1 MTEQKLD
8 HAAEFAKGVRE
19 FNSWRFYDCHETLE
33 DVWLECGGKA
43 ISGDERGAR
52 LALAPPPGKPEG
64 MQLPEGAEGGGKAIS
79 GEGRDD
85 LADFYQGVI
94 KAAAGM
100 HHVLRGNHGGAIKVL
115 GDVPR
120 LLDAYRPRTLGLD
133 VDRLLADIERV
144 LAEVRRLGPER
155 IAEFD
160 KELVPQLVV
169 EAGEAS

>member
-1 MTEQKLD
+1 MRERKLD

-43 ISGDERGAR
+43 ISGDERD
-52 LALAPPPGKPEG
+52 E
-64 MQLPEGAEGGGKAIS
+64 
-79 GEGRDD
+79 

-100 HHVLRGNHGGAIKVL
+100 HHVLRGNHGGALKVL

-120 LLDAYRPRTLGLD
+120 LLEAYRPRTLGLD
-133 VDRLLADIERV
+133 VDRLLADLERV
-144 LAEVRRLGPER
+144 VAEVGALGPDR
-155 IAEFD
+155 ISEFD
-160 KELVPQLVV
+160 RELVPSLVV
-169 EAGEAS
+169 EPSEAS

>member
-1 MTEQKLD
+1 MD

-43 ISGDERGAR
+43 I
-52 LALAPPPGKPEG
+52 
-64 MQLPEGAEGGGKAIS
+64 GGEA
-79 GEGRDD
+79 RDD
-85 LADFYQGVI
+85 LANFYQGVI
-94 KAAAGM
+94 KAADGM
-100 HHVLRGNHGGAIKVL
+100 HHVLRDNHGGAVKVL

-133 VDRLLADIERV
+133 VDRLLADLERV

-155 IAEFD
+155 IGEFD
-160 KELVPQLVV
+160 RELVPSLVV
-169 EAGEAS
+169 ESGEGS

>member
-1 MTEQKLD
+1 MTKRQLD

-43 ISGDERGAR
+43 IGEDRG
-52 LALAPPPGKPEG
+52 
-64 MQLPEGAEGGGKAIS
+64 
-79 GEGRDD
+79 DD

-100 HHVLRGNHGGAIKVL
+100 HHVLRGNHGGAMKVL
-115 GDVPR
+115 RDVPR
-120 LLDAYRPRTLGLD
+120 LLEAYRPRTLGLD
-133 VDRLLADIERV
+133 VDRLLADLERV

-160 KELVPQLVV
+160 RELVPTLVV
-169 EAGEAS
+169 EGDEAS

>member
-1 MTEQKLD
+1 MTERKLD

-43 ISGDERGAR
+43 ISGDER
-52 LALAPPPGKPEG
+52 
-64 MQLPEGAEGGGKAIS
+64 
-79 GEGRDD
+79 DT

-115 GDVPR
+115 SDVPR
-120 LLDAYRPRTLGLD
+120 LLEAYRPRKLGLD
-133 VDRLLADIERV
+133 VDRLLTDLERV
-144 LAEVRRLGPER
+144 VAEVRALGPER
-155 IAEFD
+155 IGEFD
-160 KELVPQLVV
+160 RELVPSLVV
-169 EAGEAS
+169 EAEG

>member
-1 MTEQKLD
+1 MTERQLD

-43 ISGDERGAR
+43 ISGDERD
-52 LALAPPPGKPEG
+52 E
-64 MQLPEGAEGGGKAIS
+64 
-79 GEGRDD
+79 

-100 HHVLRGNHGGAIKVL
+100 HHVLRGNHSGAIKVL

-120 LLDAYRPRTLGLD
+120 LLEAYRPRTLGLD
-133 VDRLLADIERV
+133 VDGLLADLERV
-144 LAEVRRLGPER
+144 LAEVRTLGPER
-155 IAEFD
+155 IGEFD
-160 KELVPQLVV
+160 KELVPRLEVELV
-169 EAGEAS
+169 G

>member
-1 MTEQKLD
+1 MTERKLD

-19 FNSWRFYDCHETLE
+19 FNSWRFYDCHDTLE

-43 ISGDERGAR
+43 ISGDE
-52 LALAPPPGKPEG
+52 
-64 MQLPEGAEGGGKAIS
+64 
-79 GEGRDD
+79 RDD

-120 LLDAYRPRTLGLD
+120 LLEAYRPRTLGLD
-133 VDRLLADIERV
+133 VDRLLADLERV
-144 LAEVRRLGPER
+144 VAEVRALGPER
-155 IAEFD
+155 IGEFD
-160 KELVPQLVV
+160 RELVPRLEV

>member
-1 MTEQKLD
+1 MTERKLD
-8 HAAEFAKGVRE
+8 HTAEFAKGVRE

-43 ISGDERGAR
+43 IGGDA
-52 LALAPPPGKPEG
+52 
-64 MQLPEGAEGGGKAIS
+64 
-79 GEGRDD
+79 RDD
-85 LADFYQGVI
+85 LANFYQGVI

-100 HHVLRGNHGGAIKVL
+100 HHVLRDNHGGAVKVL

-133 VDRLLADIERV
+133 VDRLLADLERV

-155 IAEFD
+155 IGEFD
-160 KELVPQLVV
+160 RELVPSLVV
-169 EAGEAS
+169 ESGEGS

>member
-1 MTEQKLD
+1 MTERKLD

-43 ISGDERGAR
+43 ISGD
-52 LALAPPPGKPEG
+52 
-64 MQLPEGAEGGGKAIS
+64 
-79 GEGRDD
+79 GRDD

-120 LLDAYRPRTLGLD
+120 LLEAYRPRTMGLD
-133 VDRLLADIERV
+133 VDRLLADVERV
-144 LAEVRRLGPER
+144 VAEVRALGPER
-155 IAEFD
+155 MGEFD
-160 KELVPQLVV
+160 GELVPSLVV
-169 EAGEAS
+169 EAIAGRGPSPPRQA

>member
-1 MTEQKLD
+1 MTEQQLD

-33 DVWLECGGKA
+33 DIWLECGGKA
-43 ISGDERGAR
+43 IGGDAR
-52 LALAPPPGKPEG
+52 A
-64 MQLPEGAEGGGKAIS
+64 
-79 GEGRDD
+79 D

-120 LLDAYRPRTLGLD
+120 LLEAYRPRTLGLD
-133 VDRLLADIERV
+133 VDRLLADLNLV
-144 LAEVRRLGPER
+144 LAEVRTLGPER
-155 IAEFD
+155 IGEFD
-160 KELVPQLVV
+160 GELVPTLVV
-169 EAGEAS
+169 EVGEAQ

>member
-1 MTEQKLD
+1 MRERKLD

-43 ISGDERGAR
+43 ISGDERD
-52 LALAPPPGKPEG
+52 E
-64 MQLPEGAEGGGKAIS
+64 
-79 GEGRDD
+79 

-100 HHVLRGNHGGAIKVL
+100 HHVLRGNHGGALKVL

-120 LLDAYRPRTLGLD
+120 LLEAYRPRTLGLD
-133 VDRLLADIERV
+133 VDRLLADLERV
-144 LAEVRRLGPER
+144 VAEVGALGAER
-155 IAEFD
+155 MSEFD
-160 KELVPQLVV
+160 GELVPSLVV
-169 EAGEAS
+169 EPSEAS

>member
-1 MTEQKLD
+1 MTERKLD
-8 HAAEFAKGVRE
+8 HAAEFAKAVGE

-43 ISGDERGAR
+43 ISG
-52 LALAPPPGKPEG
+52 
-64 MQLPEGAEGGGKAIS
+64 
-79 GEGRDD
+79 EGRDD
-85 LADFYQGVI
+85 LADFYQGVN

-100 HHVLRGNHGGAIKVL
+100 HQLLRGNHGGAIKVL

-160 KELVPQLVV
+160 RELVPSLVV
-169 EAGEAS
+169 EAGKTE